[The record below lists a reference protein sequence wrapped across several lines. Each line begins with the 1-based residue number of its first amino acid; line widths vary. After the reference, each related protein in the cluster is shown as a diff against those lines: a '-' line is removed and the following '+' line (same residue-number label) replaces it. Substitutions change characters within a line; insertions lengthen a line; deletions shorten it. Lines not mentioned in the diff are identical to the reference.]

1 MFSLDSVASA
11 SANVCADNSC
21 AYINNVYMH
30 DVIALRL
37 LRYVWV
43 KQGWDASKRFSHF
56 ESHYAYFLGFGVPV
70 TVATYFLSV
79 ANNLAV
85 FNALF
90 PLFIITACAAE
101 PVKCNGAAS
110 IFGALPDRM
119 PVCGLAQLIFSRT
132 MGGLRKL
139 VDR

>member
-1 MFSLDSVASA
+1 M
-11 SANVCADNSC
+11 
-21 AYINNVYMH
+21 
-30 DVIALRL
+30 